1 MFQDA
6 SDVSTDTLKHLP
18 KMCEVESKNQDNLV
32 VGTGFGSASFY
43 SKKTLENSKNRK
55 KLNTQW
61 NLVEYWKCDK
71 DVGYEDW
78 NRAAT
83 FLYQCIA

>member
-18 KMCEVESKNQDNLV
+18 KMCKVESKNQDNL

-55 KLNTQW
+55 KLNT
-61 NLVEYWKCDK
+61 
-71 DVGYEDW
+71 
-78 NRAAT
+78 
-83 FLYQCIA
+83 